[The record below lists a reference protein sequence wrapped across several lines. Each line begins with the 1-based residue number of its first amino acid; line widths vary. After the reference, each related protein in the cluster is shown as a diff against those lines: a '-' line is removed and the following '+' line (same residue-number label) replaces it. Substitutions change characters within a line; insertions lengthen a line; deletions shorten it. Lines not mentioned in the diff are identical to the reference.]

1 MLTSSNPLGVEEC
14 VQVLPRRVTM
24 EMNLQ
29 LLGEVTSEEVHQAL
43 IQMEPMK
50 SPGPDRFPTAFYQD
64 HWDLVWEEVVKAVKD
79 FFRFGWFD
87 PDINFTHIALVPKI
101 ANPSRISDFRPI
113 SLCCEIYKILFK
125 VMANRLKIIFPMLIS
140 HNQSTFIPGR
150 LIADNILAAYETLHT
165 MHTRMYGRVGYM
177 AVKLNMSKA
186 YDRVEWVFLER
197 AIRRMGFD
205 DKWVDLVMK
214 CVTSVSFSV
223 IVNGTPVGL
232 FKPSRGI
239 RQGDPLSLYLFLICV
254 KVLSAKLTQEEVGGR
269 LKEV

>member
-1 MLTSSNPLGVEEC
+1 
-14 VQVLPRRVTM
+14 
-24 EMNLQ
+24 
-29 LLGEVTSEEVHQAL
+29 
-43 IQMEPMK
+43 
-50 SPGPDRFPTAFYQD
+50 
-64 HWDLVWEEVVKAVKD
+64 
-79 FFRFGWFD
+79 
-87 PDINFTHIALVPKI
+87 
-101 ANPSRISDFRPI
+101 
-113 SLCCEIYKILFK
+113 
-125 VMANRLKIIFPMLIS
+125 MLIS
-140 HNQSTFIPGR
+140 HNQSTFIHGR

-254 KVLSAKLTQEEVGGR
+254 KVLSAKLTHEEVV
-269 LKEV
+269 ED